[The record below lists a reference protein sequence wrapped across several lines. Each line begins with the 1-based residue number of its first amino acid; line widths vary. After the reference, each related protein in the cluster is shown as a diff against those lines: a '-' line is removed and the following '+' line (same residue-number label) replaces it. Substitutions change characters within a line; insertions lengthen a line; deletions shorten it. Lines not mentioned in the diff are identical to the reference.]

1 MKRWIAAGMIAL
13 VLTGCTRYEPSE
25 EMTRTQESLPEQP
38 AGQETEEAAQAES
51 DVISIS
57 MYPPRTPVKVKGIYV
72 SAYVAGTGDMMDKI
86 IEEIDRTEL
95 NAVVIDVKDD
105 QGRITFDMDSPT
117 VNEIG
122 ACQPFIGD
130 LPGLIKKLKE
140 HDIYPIARVV
150 AFRDP
155 YLAEQKPEWS
165 LHVADGSIYRD
176 NKGLAW
182 VNPYKKE
189 VWDYLVEVGKKAGEM
204 GFEEIQF
211 DYIRFA
217 VDKTMKDVV
226 FDEADTM
233 GRDKTE
239 AITEFISYA
248 YDELA
253 REGLFVSAD
262 VFGTIMRSEED
273 AGAVGQE
280 YGDMAEHL
288 DYICPMIYPSHYG
301 PGNFGIENPDTQP
314 YDTIR
319 HALSDS
325 VNLLK
330 ASRKEDRRQAV
341 VRPWLQDFTASY
353 LKDYIDYGDEEV
365 RQQIQA
371 VYDSGYDEWILWDAG
386 VSYHYGGL
394 LTPEAAAVQEKEI
407 EESRAA
413 MPPETEPAG
422 GAAPESRPAGVK
434 LESGAVPESGIVPG
448 AGAAPGLGE
457 TPGSNTAAETPGD
470 GTAPGIGETPEDQ
483 TAQGAAEPPED
494 QTAPGAAESPEDG
507 TAQGP
512 AGTPEAETVPG
523 TAGAP
528 EA

>member
-1 MKRWIAAGMIAL
+1 MKRWIAAGIIVL

-25 EMTRTQESLPEQP
+25 EMTRVEESGMKPGS
-38 AGQETEEAAQAES
+38 GQETEATEAE
-51 DVISIS
+51 VISIS
-57 MYPPRTPVKVKGIYV
+57 TYPPRNPVKVKGIYV

-86 IEEIDRTEL
+86 IAEIDRTEL

-105 QGRITFDMDSPT
+105 NGRITFDMDSPT

-130 LPGLIKKLKE
+130 LPGLIRKLKD
-140 HDIYPIARVV
+140 HGIYPIARVV

-189 VWDYLVEVGKKAGEM
+189 VWDYLVEVGKMAGEM

-226 FDEADTM
+226 FDEADTE
-233 GRDKTE
+233 GRDKTQ
-239 AITEFISYA
+239 AITEFIDYA
-248 YDELA
+248 YEELA

-273 AGAVGQE
+273 AAAVGQE

-319 HALSDS
+319 HALKDS
-325 VNLLK
+325 VELLK
-330 ASRKEDRRQAV
+330 ASRKEGGRQAV

-353 LKDYIDYGDEEV
+353 LKNYINYGDKEV

-394 LTPEAAAVQEKEI
+394 LTPEEAADQEKEI
-407 EESRAA
+407 EESREALPEGTDA
-413 MPPETEPAG
+413 LPEPETMFGREKVPQAGTLPESGTTTQPGYALQGQTLPDAGTMHETDTAPQAGNPPGPGVTPETETVSQDGSLTGPG
-422 GAAPESRPAGVK
+422 VTPETGNVSRTGDQ
-434 LESGAVPESGIVPG
+434 PESGIMPE
-448 AGAAPGLGE
+448 PE
-457 TPGSNTAAETPGD
+457 
-470 GTAPGIGETPEDQ
+470 GI
-483 TAQGAAEPPED
+483 
-494 QTAPGAAESPEDG
+494 S
-507 TAQGP
+507 
-512 AGTPEAETVPG
+512 
-523 TAGAP
+523 
-528 EA
+528 

>member
-1 MKRWIAAGMIAL
+1 MKRWIAAGIIAL
-13 VLTGCTRYEPSE
+13 ALTGCTRYEPSE
-25 EMTRTQESLPEQP
+25 EMTRAEESAAEPESS
-38 AGQETEEAAQAES
+38 EEAREAAEAGE

-72 SAYVAGTGDMMDKI
+72 SAYVAGTADMMDKI
-86 IEEIDRTEL
+86 IEEVDRTEL

-105 QGRITFDMDSPT
+105 QGRITFAMDSPT

-130 LPGLIKKLKE
+130 LPGLMKKLKE
-140 HDIYPIARVV
+140 HNIYPIARVV

-204 GFEEIQF
+204 GFKEIQF

-217 VDKTMKDVV
+217 VDKTMQDVV
-226 FDEADTM
+226 FDQADTM
-233 GRDKTE
+233 GRDKTQ
-239 AITEFISYA
+239 AITEFITYA

-253 REGLFVSAD
+253 REGLYVSAD
-262 VFGTIMRSEED
+262 VFGAIMRSEED

-280 YGDMAEHL
+280 YGDMAAHL

-319 HALSDS
+319 NALKDS
-325 VNLLK
+325 VDLLK
-330 ASRKEDRRQAV
+330 VSGMEDGRQAV

-353 LKDYIDYGDEEV
+353 LKTYIDYGDEEV

-394 LTPEAAAVQEKEI
+394 LTPEEAQAEAAAI

-413 MPPETEPAG
+413 LPPETET
-422 GAAPESRPAGVK
+422 
-434 LESGAVPESGIVPG
+434 VPETE
-448 AGAAPGLGE
+448 AASESDTEL
-457 TPGSNTAAETPGD
+457 AAEVMTD
-470 GTAPGIGETPEDQ
+470 GQNP
-483 TAQGAAEPPED
+483 
-494 QTAPGAAESPEDG
+494 
-507 TAQGP
+507 
-512 AGTPEAETVPG
+512 
-523 TAGAP
+523 
-528 EA
+528 

>member
-1 MKRWIAAGMIAL
+1 
-13 VLTGCTRYEPSE
+13 
-25 EMTRTQESLPEQP
+25 
-38 AGQETEEAAQAES
+38 
-51 DVISIS
+51 
-57 MYPPRTPVKVKGIYV
+57 
-72 SAYVAGTGDMMDKI
+72 MDKI

-105 QGRITFDMDSPT
+105 QGRITFHMDSPT
-117 VNEIG
+117 VNKIG

-130 LPGLIKKLKE
+130 LPGLIQKLDE
-140 HDIYPIARVV
+140 HGIYPIARVV

-189 VWDYLVEVGKKAGEM
+189 VWDYLIEVSKKAGEM
-204 GFEEIQF
+204 GFKEIQF

-226 FDEADTM
+226 FDEADTG
-233 GRDKTE
+233 GRDKTQ

-253 REGLFVSAD
+253 KEGLFVSAD
-262 VFGTIMRSEED
+262 VFGTIMGSEED
-273 AGAVGQE
+273 AAAVGQE
-280 YGDMAEHL
+280 YEDMAEHL

-301 PGNFGIENPDTQP
+301 PGNFGIANPDAQP

-319 HALSDS
+319 HALKDS
-325 VNLLK
+325 MTLLK
-330 ASRKEDRRQAV
+330 ASKKEDRTQAV

-353 LKDYIDYGDEEV
+353 LKDYIDYGDEQV

-394 LTPEAAAVQEKEI
+394 LTPEEAAAQEQEI
-407 EESRAA
+407 AESRAA
-413 MPPETEPAG
+413 LPPESEAG
-422 GAAPESRPAGVK
+422 PEM
-434 LESGAVPESGIVPG
+434 ETTPG
-448 AGAAPGLGE
+448 AGDVPE
-457 TPGSNTAAETPGD
+457 T
-470 GTAPGIGETPEDQ
+470 
-483 TAQGAAEPPED
+483 
-494 QTAPGAAESPEDG
+494 
-507 TAQGP
+507 
-512 AGTPEAETVPG
+512 
-523 TAGAP
+523 
-528 EA
+528 

>member
-1 MKRWIAAGMIAL
+1 MKRWIAAGIIAL
-13 VLTGCTRYEPSE
+13 ILTGCTRYEPSE
-25 EMTRTQESLPEQP
+25 EMTVAKESQTEPET
-38 AGQETEEAAQAES
+38 GQAQEAAEPAE
-51 DVISIS
+51 VITIS
-57 MYPPRTPVKVKGIYV
+57 KYPPRAQVKVKGIYV

-105 QGRITFDMDSPT
+105 QGRITFHMDSPT
-117 VNEIG
+117 VNKIG

-130 LPGLIKKLKE
+130 LPGLIQKLDE
-140 HDIYPIARVV
+140 HGIYPIARVV

-165 LHVADGSIYRD
+165 LYVADGSIYRD

-189 VWDYLVEVGKKAGEM
+189 VWDYLIEVSKKAGEM
-204 GFEEIQF
+204 GFKEIQF

-226 FDEADTM
+226 FDEADTG
-233 GRDKTE
+233 GRDKTQ

-253 REGLFVSAD
+253 KEGLFVSAD
-262 VFGTIMRSEED
+262 VFGTIMGSEED
-273 AGAVGQE
+273 AAAVGQE
-280 YGDMAEHL
+280 YEDMAEHL

-301 PGNFGIENPDTQP
+301 PGNFGIANPDAQP

-319 HALSDS
+319 HALKDS
-325 VNLLK
+325 MTLLK
-330 ASRKEDRRQAV
+330 ASKKEDRTQAV

-353 LKDYIDYGDEEV
+353 LKDYIDYGDEQV

-394 LTPEAAAVQEKEI
+394 LTPEEAAAQEQEI
-407 EESRAA
+407 AESRAA
-413 MPPETEPAG
+413 LPPESEAG
-422 GAAPESRPAGVK
+422 PEM
-434 LESGAVPESGIVPG
+434 E
-448 AGAAPGLGE
+448 
-457 TPGSNTAAETPGD
+457 N
-470 GTAPGIGETPEDQ
+470 
-483 TAQGAAEPPED
+483 
-494 QTAPGAAESPEDG
+494 
-507 TAQGP
+507 
-512 AGTPEAETVPG
+512 TPEAGDVPET
-523 TAGAP
+523 
-528 EA
+528 

>member
-1 MKRWIAAGMIAL
+1 MI
-13 VLTGCTRYEPSE
+13 LTGCTRYEPSE
-25 EMTRTQESLPEQP
+25 ELTVAKESRTEPET
-38 AGQETEEAAQAES
+38 GQAREAAEPAE
-51 DVISIS
+51 VITIS
-57 MYPPRTPVKVKGIYV
+57 KYPPRDRVKVKGIYV

-105 QGRITFDMDSPT
+105 QGRITFHMDSPT

-122 ACQPFIGD
+122 ACQAFIGD
-130 LPGLIKKLKE
+130 LPGLIQKLDE
-140 HDIYPIARVV
+140 HGIYPIARVV

-189 VWDYLVEVGKKAGEM
+189 VWDYLIEVSKKAGEM
-204 GFEEIQF
+204 GFKEIQF

-217 VDKTMKDVV
+217 VDKTMKYVV
-226 FDEADTM
+226 FDETDTG
-233 GRDKTE
+233 GRDKTQ

-253 REGLFVSAD
+253 KEGLFVSAD
-262 VFGTIMRSEED
+262 VFGTIMGSEED
-273 AGAVGQE
+273 AAAVGQE
-280 YGDMAEHL
+280 YEDMAEHL

-301 PGNFGIENPDTQP
+301 PGNFGIANPDAQP

-319 HALSDS
+319 HALKDS
-325 VNLLK
+325 MTLLK
-330 ASRKEDRRQAV
+330 ASKKEDRSQAV

-353 LKDYIDYGDEEV
+353 LKDYIDYGDEQV

-394 LTPEAAAVQEKEI
+394 LTPEEAAAQEQEI
-407 EESRAA
+407 AESRAA
-413 MPPETEPAG
+413 LPPESEAG
-422 GAAPESRPAGVK
+422 PEM
-434 LESGAVPESGIVPG
+434 
-448 AGAAPGLGE
+448 E
-457 TPGSNTAAETPGD
+457 T
-470 GTAPGIGETPEDQ
+470 
-483 TAQGAAEPPED
+483 
-494 QTAPGAAESPEDG
+494 
-507 TAQGP
+507 
-512 AGTPEAETVPG
+512 
-523 TAGAP
+523 AP
-528 EA
+528 EAGDVPET